1 MKVKGYKIT
10 KIKRGADFAL
20 AGAGKSGIHTKDTKG
35 FNNKKERKQI
45 KQELKKYHKDNRI

>member
-20 AGAGKSGIHTKDTKG
+20 VGAGKSGIHTKDTKG

-45 KQELKKYHKDNRI
+45 KQELKKYRKG